1 MTVAQHHRHHQY
13 LFGPISIIEYCQ
25 NFIMNMGVNNKIIS
39 SLLLWLLLLCAV
51 VIPTSP
57 SKYRPTSDV
66 VVDSRGARTNKK
78 WKEARHRSSTS
89 ATTTSSSS
97 HYGGPPRREEGQPSS
112 SDRRVIP
119 WVSIAILMNILFFFR
134 SFAAPF
140 FDPLVSVWF
149 ALIIIKHLCRVYS
162 VGSTRNSRLLVS
174 ISLFLHDYFSIGRT
188 TSSHRLL
195 RLLFST
201 CLPLPVVSLRDSIN
215 GTSSV
220 LYQLQY
226 HHCGGIVLLHGI
238 R

>member
-1 MTVAQHHRHHQY
+1 
-13 LFGPISIIEYCQ
+13 
-25 NFIMNMGVNNKIIS
+25 MGVNNKITS

-57 SKYRPTSDV
+57 SKHRPTSDV
-66 VVDSRGARTNKK
+66 VVDSRGARANKK

-89 ATTTSSSS
+89 ATTSSSSSS
-97 HYGGPPRREEGQPSS
+97 HYGGPPRREEGQPSSS

-140 FDPLVSVWF
+140 FDPLVSVVCPPHIFNNVMIWYQ
-149 ALIIIKHLCRVYS
+149 LLCLS
-162 VGSTRNSRLLVS
+162 ES
-174 ISLFLHDYFSIGRT
+174 SLFITLFITLYIGRT

-201 CLPLPVVSLRDSIN
+201 CLPLPVVSFRDSID

>member
-1 MTVAQHHRHHQY
+1 
-13 LFGPISIIEYCQ
+13 
-25 NFIMNMGVNNKIIS
+25 MNMGVNSKIIS

-51 VIPTSP
+51 IIPTSP
-57 SKYRPTSDV
+57 YKYHPTTDA
-66 VVDSRGARTNKK
+66 VDSRGARSNKK

-89 ATTTSSSS
+89 ATTSS
-97 HYGGPPRREEGQPSS
+97 HYGGPPRREEEQPSA

-140 FDPLVSVWF
+140 FDPLVSF

-195 RLLFST
+195 RLLFSP

>member
-1 MTVAQHHRHHQY
+1 
-13 LFGPISIIEYCQ
+13 
-25 NFIMNMGVNNKIIS
+25 MGVNNKIIS

-57 SKYRPTSDV
+57 SKHRPSTDV
-66 VVDSRGARTNKK
+66 ADSRGARSNKK
-78 WKEARHRSSTS
+78 WKDAHHRSSTL
-89 ATTTSSSS
+89 ATTTLSSSS
-97 HYGGPPRREEGQPSS
+97 HYGGPPQREEKQTTS

-140 FDPLVSVWF
+140 FDPLVSVVCPPHIFNNVMIWYQ
-149 ALIIIKHLCRVYS
+149 LLCLS
-162 VGSTRNSRLLVS
+162 ES
-174 ISLFLHDYFSIGRT
+174 SLFITLFITLYIGRT

-195 RLLFST
+195 RLLFSP
-201 CLPLPVVSLRDSIN
+201 CLPLPLVSLRDSIN